1 VSVEDT
7 GAEHVKLLKEI
18 LKWVRFAGIKEVKA
32 VMETSLDTEQKR
44 AAYHVSDGSKGTREV
59 ASKAGY
65 GSKSTIEVLW
75 KKWRRLGL
83 GESFQVKGGGERFRR
98 SFDLEDFEI
107 EVPKSVRAKD
117 NQSAAESPEPKN
129 DDNEKSEVE
138 SNAR

>member
-1 VSVEDT
+1 
-7 GAEHVKLLKEI
+7 
-18 LKWVRFAGIKEVKA
+18 
-32 VMETSLDTEQKR
+32 METSLDTEQKR
-44 AAYHVSDGSKGTREV
+44 AAYHASDGSKGTREV

-65 GSKSTIEVLW
+65 GSKSTIEALW

-117 NQSAAESPEPKN
+117 NQSAAESAGAN
-129 DDNEKSEVE
+129 RARGRSGWNWRGSTE
-138 SNAR
+138 SLRGSLFRKEENQANLRD

>member
-1 VSVEDT
+1 MANQENERTEV
-7 GAEHVKLLKEI
+7 LREI

-32 VMETSLDTEQKR
+32 VLETSLDTEQKR
-44 AAYHVSDGSKGTREV
+44 AAYHVSDGSRGTREV

-83 GESFQVKGGGERFRR
+83 GESYPVMGGGERFRR

-117 NQSAAESPEPKN
+117 NQSTAESFEVRN
-129 DDNEKSEVE
+129 DDKEKPEVQ
-138 SNAR
+138 

>member
-1 VSVEDT
+1 MANQENEQTEV
-7 GAEHVKLLKEI
+7 LREI
-18 LKWVRFAGIKEVKA
+18 LKWVRFAGIKEAKA
-32 VMETSLDTEQKR
+32 VLETSMDTEQKR
-44 AAYHVSDGSKGTREV
+44 AAYHVSDGSRGTREV

-107 EVPKSVRAKD
+107 EVPKNVTAKD
-117 NQSAAESPEPKN
+117 NQSGAESPEAKR

-138 SNAR
+138 SNVR

>member
-1 VSVEDT
+1 MANQENERTEV
-7 GAEHVKLLKEI
+7 LREI

-32 VMETSLDTEQKR
+32 VLETSLDTEQKR
-44 AAYHVSDGSKGTREV
+44 AAYHVSDGSRGTREV

-83 GESFQVKGGGERFRR
+83 GESYPVMGGGERFRR

-117 NQSAAESPEPKN
+117 NKSTAESFEVRN
-129 DDNEKSEVE
+129 DDKEKPEVQ
-138 SNAR
+138 